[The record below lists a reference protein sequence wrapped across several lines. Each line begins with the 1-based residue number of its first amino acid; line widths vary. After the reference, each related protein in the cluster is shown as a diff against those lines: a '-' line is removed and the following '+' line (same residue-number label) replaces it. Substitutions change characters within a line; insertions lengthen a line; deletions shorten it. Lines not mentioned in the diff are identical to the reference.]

1 MWNQVKMELQD
12 LTWSSV
18 LLSVLALS
26 FTWLVAPF
34 SYIESLTSHATYTTN
49 FAALILYIL
58 CIALSFTIASAHD
71 FVSILSLGPII
82 LSLIVAFIGFF
93 NRPIIMALLMLLPLY
108 LFIIQLPA
116 TYLRNTIGLITIGG
130 LFTLSIPVAAV
141 YLVTHRFAWSA
152 LIYCLPLALTTWMFL
167 TPFFIRVTRIQS
179 IFITIV
185 GALLLIAILTR
196 PLGIGMILALVAVV
210 ISWFWLLSIR
220 KQTPY
225 LAALSTVQLLI
236 MVLIYWT

>member
-1 MWNQVKMELQD
+1 MWNQVKTEFQD

-18 LLSVLALS
+18 LLSVFALS

-34 SYIESLTSHATYTTN
+34 SYIETLKTHSTYTTN

-58 CIALSFTIASAHD
+58 CIALAFTIASAHE
-71 FVSILSLGPII
+71 FVSLLSLGPIVI
-82 LSLIVAFIGFF
+82 SLIVTFIGFF

-116 TYLRNTIGLITIGG
+116 TYLRNMVGLITVGV
-130 LFTLSIPVAAV
+130 LFTLSIPVATI
-141 YLVTHRFAWSA
+141 YLVTHHFAWAA

-179 IFITIV
+179 IFISAV
-185 GALLLIAILTR
+185 AVLLLIDILTR
-196 PLGIGMILALVAVV
+196 PLCLGMILALVAVV
-210 ISWFWLLSIR
+210 VCWFWLLSIR
-220 KQTPY
+220 KKTPY
-225 LAALSTVQLLI
+225 LAVLGTTQLII
-236 MVLIYWT
+236 MVLLYWT